1 MLVVRGGHEL
11 VGGVVE
17 DELGGGRDDAT
28 VVAARV
34 GDDERI
40 GPVKKN
46 VKVSKIFIQVQ
57 GDHSACSK
65 PLFTKCSKKMN
76 NFTLVPGPSPKVN

>member
-28 VVAARV
+28 VVAAGV

-40 GPVKKN
+40 GPVVSVGKDQKN
-46 VKVSKIFIQVQ
+46 FHTSTGRPFSLLKTSV
-57 GDHSACSK
+57 H
-65 PLFTKCSKKMN
+65 KM
-76 NFTLVPGPSPKVN
+76 F